1 MANAGDLTATGSKFN
16 MLLWADSD
24 NSGDGINMVSA
35 HTVNTNGGS
44 LQFGHD
50 ETATINGQTVRV
62 GGDVYFSNGGAAQT
76 VSTGGGNV
84 DVFGE
89 TIVSNAAG
97 LTIDSAGGNIRFR
110 GLLNSGNQYTWV
122 DKTGDTAHD
131 WDWARADAKNGTA
144 GGASLGDSYL
154 VTITSRL
161 ENAIAG
167 LTAGY
172 RGAWIGAY
180 RPSYSS
186 GAWVWANG
194 PESGK
199 QFFTQT
205 TNGSGGTTA
214 SGYYS
219 NFGSGEPNGC
229 MSAATCEGVGQFFG
243 TAGQWNDLARTT
255 QFSSTQASIYA
266 VLGYVRETNLAP
278 SPITISSGS
287 GTVTF
292 DGNVG
297 ASKALASV
305 NISGTGTATLPAVVT
320 TKGTQTYGGPVA
332 LVQNTTLTTTNSDIA
347 FNSTVNSADA
357 AHPKDLTINIVP
369 DTAYYW
375 VNWTSSDANHVY
387 GTITIGGDVIGVT
400 YTNTQGYSFVQTSSS
415 ITKYNAG
422 SEVFTNYWSQTQDA
436 HAYDG
441 VTYVSPYVSARV
453 ANGPTTANLVALRYA
468 GSQTLTF
475 SQPVENLAFSIM
487 SLNGNGYGFNQD
499 FNIESY
505 TGLNGAASGFYG
517 TGTFTKTSSGS
528 TYNLNGTIGEPHGTI
543 RFANAFNQL
552 TWTSL
557 SNEYWNGFTVGVTGT
572 SATAGKVRFNG
583 VAGGSAALGA
593 VIVNG
598 QMKTTANIADAGS
611 LSVSG
616 LSNLGGNI
624 TTAGNQNYQS
634 AVTLST
640 DATLTTTN
648 NGSVSTTS
656 TIDGA
661 HSLTINTNGTGDTA
675 LEGAVGGTTALTGLS
690 VTTDVLSAKA
700 IALANSAAL
709 SVTNSGA
716 SVISGVISGVA
727 TTLTKAGDGTLTL
740 TGANTYTGA
749 TTIDAG
755 TLRVLGDTSSAA
767 NTTSGY
773 SGSGGALLIE
783 PVSTSFSGA
792 FTFNKP
798 VSGSLSALTIGKS
811 TNTADITLDG
821 AISVAGPISVYGGTV
836 AANASLS
843 TTSASTGDVLISAST
858 GLSGSGNIAL
868 ADGRTLTVDQAGSTI
883 YNGAISGTDANFV
896 KNGVGDLGLGGA
908 STYGGGT
915 TVNTGVLSLAAADR
929 LPDTTALTVAANG
942 TFSLNGFNETV
953 GSISGSGLIVNGA
966 VVRDGLVL
974 WLDAGNAAS
983 YDGTLVG
990 APTYNAATSLFSF
1003 TDNTQYVQLAALPA
1017 NFLGGTVTGLTVF
1030 TVANFGPTADSWERV
1045 VDLGNAPSPIN
1056 TPSNNIILARN
1067 GTTNRLGWEYYN
1079 GVNAGATY
1087 TSIGANTAITNNVK
1101 GSYVGTADGSNLRI
1115 YRDGVLNTTTASTAL
1130 PNAIARS
1137 SNFIGKS
1144 NWAQDD
1150 TFRGDIGTLMI
1161 YNRALSAAEI
1171 AKNHQLLFNR
1181 STATLTTGGSNA
1193 DTTFSGKIENG
1204 VSTLNLVKQGSGTLT
1219 LSGSNGYTGSTT
1231 VGGGTLKIEN
1241 DAPASATL
1249 TSGFVGSGG
1258 ALAIVPSGTSFSG
1271 AYSFNRPMS
1280 GSFSGLLIGKA
1291 GNTAAIAMDEAV
1303 SIAGDIALIGGDLTL
1318 NQQLES
1324 TGSHTV
1330 TLNASG
1336 NVTDGASGY
1345 LSADKLLL
1353 QGGNVTLDNASNA
1366 VGTLAA
1372 SGVSGLT
1379 YLDSDA
1385 LTVGAVG
1392 STNGISASGA
1402 VSVATSNGDLTVAQ
1416 DVATTNATAAAI
1428 VLNAGKSAAAGT
1440 AAGGNLI
1447 VSGSPAITT
1456 GTGGRATLYSGSVS
1470 GSTGLADLVGSGSG
1484 RFRYGS
1490 DEAASNFAA
1499 ALGSGLYAIYREQ
1512 PALTLTVA
1520 DQTVTYG
1527 DALPTYTGTV
1537 TGGSIVNGD
1546 SGYRLVGRV
1555 DSTGGYIKAGSYTID
1570 AQGLIDLGY
1579 AVTQTTGTLTVNRL
1593 ALAGSISAG
1602 SSVYGAALSAGTASF
1617 SNVLA
1622 GDLLGTASV
1631 AVATSGHTSS
1641 SGHLQAGSYSGA
1653 QSIAAL
1659 SGADGGNYSFSTV
1672 TGDYTVSQLVLSVS
1686 GITASNKVYDG
1697 NATAAVSTTGAVL
1710 GNLVSGDDVTMSAT
1724 GSFADK
1730 NIGSGKTVTLT
1741 SSYGGADLGNY
1752 TVTDQ
1757 ASTTASIS
1765 ARALTIS
1772 GITAANKVYDGNA
1785 TAAVNTASPVLGNLV
1800 AGDDVTVSAT
1810 GAFANKNVG
1819 AGKTVTLT
1827 SSYGGADLGNYTVTD
1842 QASAA
1847 ASITS
1852 RALTISGITAA
1863 NKVYDGNATAA
1874 VSIAGAV
1881 LGNLVAGDDVT
1892 MSATGAF
1899 ADKNVGS
1906 GKTVTLSSTYGG
1918 ADLGNYTVTGQ
1929 ASTTASISARALT
1942 VSGITAANKVYDGNA
1957 TAAVNTAGAVLGNL
1971 VAGDDV
1977 TVSAAGAFADKNVGT
1992 GKTVTLTSSYGGAD
2006 LGNYAV
2012 AGQAGTTADI
2022 TPKTLT
2028 VVGLAASGK
2037 TYDGTA
2043 GVSITDWGHVDTGV
2057 GSETLVLRAS
2067 GAAFD
2072 DANAGT
2078 GKTVTASGYA
2088 VSDGA
2093 NGGVASNYRLSAAS
2107 ATTTADIARAAL
2119 TVTANDDA
2127 KFVTQTDASG
2137 YNGVQ
2142 YSGFVHGEDAS
2153 ALGGS
2158 LTLSRTNASQNA
2170 AGTYRDV
2177 LVPAGLT
2184 GGNYD
2189 ISYAAGSYTIVPAE
2203 QLLIRFDN
2211 ASTTYGA
2218 APTYSLA
2225 SVQYMDSG
2233 NAIRTLSG
2241 SQSGNTFTY
2250 SDGVGG
2256 SVSFTVAP
2264 QGAATTGAGRLA
2276 VGNYALGDSAPTITG
2291 SNFSALLFTG
2301 NLAVTQKAVAPV
2313 VSGVS
2318 KVYDGTTGMEG
2329 AAIAISGTLSGDA
2342 VAVSGNGAF
2351 AQKNVG
2357 SGVAYTISNL
2367 ALDGADSANYYLSGG
2382 STFSDNNGVI
2392 IARPVTVSGITAGS
2406 KTYDGNATAALDM
2419 SGVQLANLVV
2429 GDNLT
2434 ISATG
2439 AFADKNVGIGKTVA
2453 ITSTYGGADV
2463 GNYVITNQATTA
2475 ADIAR
2480 LASVTWIGGAGGNW
2494 FDPANWAGGAVPD
2507 LSNVANVVIP
2517 SGVVV
2522 SFDTTGAVS
2531 PAQTGPVHIDGLG
2544 NSGGLSQSNGELH
2557 VGAGGVTLDSYSQSG
2572 GILTSVGP
2580 ITLNSFAQTGGSTAT
2595 QGNFNVNGD
2604 FSQGPNGT
2612 VDVGGNANITDT
2624 HGGTTLGNLTV
2635 AGNANVTST
2644 DGDITQA
2651 GGTAVTVA
2659 GTTTLSATRGG
2670 KPADIVLGN
2679 AGNDFGGPVN
2689 ASGRHITLTDH
2700 AGGLTLGTINASG
2713 DFNATSTGGPI
2724 GQSGGGI
2731 VTVGGTT
2738 SLDASSA
2745 GQPAD
2750 ITLANGGN
2758 TFNGPFNAT
2767 GANILL
2773 NAAGGLTFGTVF
2785 SQGNVQVAALGDIG
2799 QTIGGSFTVSGGGIF
2814 QSLNGVIH
2822 LDSANNTFG
2831 GGLQTLDTSNTD
2843 QTHVIAPVPQPV
2855 PLPTATDAAPLSAS
2869 FPTSTG
2875 EGGGAAGGPLAQ
2887 ATAGASEGAAGGASA
2902 ASPASTPT
2910 VSEST
2915 AGASAGVVV
2924 ELRTVPTESQSGLI
2938 TVSLPKG
2945 ASGSPAG
2952 FSFPLPEQVV
2962 STATPEATITASLPN
2977 GAPLPTWL
2985 RFDPASR
2992 SFIASVVPTD
3002 ALPISVIVTVG
3013 NIQTT
3018 VVVTEREE

>member
-1785 TAAVNTASPVLGNLV
+1785 KIG
-1800 AGDDVTVSAT
+1800 
-1810 GAFANKNVG
+1810 
-1819 AGKTVTLT
+1819 
-1827 SSYGGADLGNYTVTD
+1827 
-1842 QASAA
+1842 
-1847 ASITS
+1847 
-1852 RALTISGITAA
+1852 
-1863 NKVYDGNATAA
+1863 
-1874 VSIAGAV
+1874 
-1881 LGNLVAGDDVT
+1881 
-1892 MSATGAF
+1892 
-1899 ADKNVGS
+1899 
-1906 GKTVTLSSTYGG
+1906 
-1918 ADLGNYTVTGQ
+1918 
-1929 ASTTASISARALT
+1929 
-1942 VSGITAANKVYDGNA
+1942 
-1957 TAAVNTAGAVLGNL
+1957 
-1971 VAGDDV
+1971 
-1977 TVSAAGAFADKNVGT
+1977 
-1992 GKTVTLTSSYGGAD
+1992 
-2006 LGNYAV
+2006 
-2012 AGQAGTTADI
+2012 
-2022 TPKTLT
+2022 
-2028 VVGLAASGK
+2028 
-2037 TYDGTA
+2037 
-2043 GVSITDWGHVDTGV
+2043 
-2057 GSETLVLRAS
+2057 RAS
-2067 GAAFD
+2067 C
-2072 DANAGT
+2072 
-2078 GKTVTASGYA
+2078 
-2088 VSDGA
+2088 
-2093 NGGVASNYRLSAAS
+2093 R
-2107 ATTTADIARAAL
+2107 
-2119 TVTANDDA
+2119 
-2127 KFVTQTDASG
+2127 
-2137 YNGVQ
+2137 
-2142 YSGFVHGEDAS
+2142 
-2153 ALGGS
+2153 
-2158 LTLSRTNASQNA
+2158 
-2170 AGTYRDV
+2170 
-2177 LVPAGLT
+2177 
-2184 GGNYD
+2184 
-2189 ISYAAGSYTIVPAE
+2189 
-2203 QLLIRFDN
+2203 
-2211 ASTTYGA
+2211 
-2218 APTYSLA
+2218 
-2225 SVQYMDSG
+2225 
-2233 NAIRTLSG
+2233 
-2241 SQSGNTFTY
+2241 
-2250 SDGVGG
+2250 
-2256 SVSFTVAP
+2256 
-2264 QGAATTGAGRLA
+2264 
-2276 VGNYALGDSAPTITG
+2276 
-2291 SNFSALLFTG
+2291 
-2301 NLAVTQKAVAPV
+2301 
-2313 VSGVS
+2313 
-2318 KVYDGTTGMEG
+2318 
-2329 AAIAISGTLSGDA
+2329 
-2342 VAVSGNGAF
+2342 
-2351 AQKNVG
+2351 
-2357 SGVAYTISNL
+2357 
-2367 ALDGADSANYYLSGG
+2367 
-2382 STFSDNNGVI
+2382 
-2392 IARPVTVSGITAGS
+2392 
-2406 KTYDGNATAALDM
+2406 
-2419 SGVQLANLVV
+2419 
-2429 GDNLT
+2429 
-2434 ISATG
+2434 
-2439 AFADKNVGIGKTVA
+2439 
-2453 ITSTYGGADV
+2453 
-2463 GNYVITNQATTA
+2463 
-2475 ADIAR
+2475 
-2480 LASVTWIGGAGGNW
+2480 
-2494 FDPANWAGGAVPD
+2494 
-2507 LSNVANVVIP
+2507 
-2517 SGVVV
+2517 
-2522 SFDTTGAVS
+2522 
-2531 PAQTGPVHIDGLG
+2531 
-2544 NSGGLSQSNGELH
+2544 
-2557 VGAGGVTLDSYSQSG
+2557 
-2572 GILTSVGP
+2572 
-2580 ITLNSFAQTGGSTAT
+2580 
-2595 QGNFNVNGD
+2595 
-2604 FSQGPNGT
+2604 
-2612 VDVGGNANITDT
+2612 
-2624 HGGTTLGNLTV
+2624 
-2635 AGNANVTST
+2635 
-2644 DGDITQA
+2644 
-2651 GGTAVTVA
+2651 
-2659 GTTTLSATRGG
+2659 
-2670 KPADIVLGN
+2670 
-2679 AGNDFGGPVN
+2679 
-2689 ASGRHITLTDH
+2689 
-2700 AGGLTLGTINASG
+2700 
-2713 DFNATSTGGPI
+2713 
-2724 GQSGGGI
+2724 
-2731 VTVGGTT
+2731 
-2738 SLDASSA
+2738 
-2745 GQPAD
+2745 
-2750 ITLANGGN
+2750 
-2758 TFNGPFNAT
+2758 
-2767 GANILL
+2767 
-2773 NAAGGLTFGTVF
+2773 
-2785 SQGNVQVAALGDIG
+2785 
-2799 QTIGGSFTVSGGGIF
+2799 
-2814 QSLNGVIH
+2814 
-2822 LDSANNTFG
+2822 
-2831 GGLQTLDTSNTD
+2831 
-2843 QTHVIAPVPQPV
+2843 
-2855 PLPTATDAAPLSAS
+2855 
-2869 FPTSTG
+2869 
-2875 EGGGAAGGPLAQ
+2875 
-2887 ATAGASEGAAGGASA
+2887 
-2902 ASPASTPT
+2902 
-2910 VSEST
+2910 
-2915 AGASAGVVV
+2915 
-2924 ELRTVPTESQSGLI
+2924 
-2938 TVSLPKG
+2938 
-2945 ASGSPAG
+2945 
-2952 FSFPLPEQVV
+2952 
-2962 STATPEATITASLPN
+2962 
-2977 GAPLPTWL
+2977 
-2985 RFDPASR
+2985 
-2992 SFIASVVPTD
+2992 
-3002 ALPISVIVTVG
+3002 
-3013 NIQTT
+3013 
-3018 VVVTEREE
+3018 ERV

>member
-1 MANAGDLTATGSKFN
+1 M
-16 MLLWADSD
+16 
-24 NSGDGINMVSA
+24 
-35 HTVNTNGGS
+35 
-44 LQFGHD
+44 
-50 ETATINGQTVRV
+50 
-62 GGDVYFSNGGAAQT
+62 
-76 VSTGGGNV
+76 
-84 DVFGE
+84 
-89 TIVSNAAG
+89 
-97 LTIDSAGGNIRFR
+97 
-110 GLLNSGNQYTWV
+110 
-122 DKTGDTAHD
+122 
-131 WDWARADAKNGTA
+131 
-144 GGASLGDSYL
+144 
-154 VTITSRL
+154 
-161 ENAIAG
+161 
-167 LTAGY
+167 
-172 RGAWIGAY
+172 
-180 RPSYSS
+180 
-186 GAWVWANG
+186 
-194 PESGK
+194 
-199 QFFTQT
+199 
-205 TNGSGGTTA
+205 
-214 SGYYS
+214 
-219 NFGSGEPNGC
+219 
-229 MSAATCEGVGQFFG
+229 
-243 TAGQWNDLARTT
+243 
-255 QFSSTQASIYA
+255 
-266 VLGYVRETNLAP
+266 
-278 SPITISSGS
+278 
-287 GTVTF
+287 
-292 DGNVG
+292 
-297 ASKALASV
+297 
-305 NISGTGTATLPAVVT
+305 
-320 TKGTQTYGGPVA
+320 
-332 LVQNTTLTTTNSDIA
+332 
-347 FNSTVNSADA
+347 
-357 AHPKDLTINIVP
+357 
-369 DTAYYW
+369 
-375 VNWTSSDANHVY
+375 
-387 GTITIGGDVIGVT
+387 
-400 YTNTQGYSFVQTSSS
+400 
-415 ITKYNAG
+415 
-422 SEVFTNYWSQTQDA
+422 
-436 HAYDG
+436 
-441 VTYVSPYVSARV
+441 
-453 ANGPTTANLVALRYA
+453 
-468 GSQTLTF
+468 
-475 SQPVENLAFSIM
+475 
-487 SLNGNGYGFNQD
+487 
-499 FNIESY
+499 
-505 TGLNGAASGFYG
+505 
-517 TGTFTKTSSGS
+517 
-528 TYNLNGTIGEPHGTI
+528 
-543 RFANAFNQL
+543 
-552 TWTSL
+552 
-557 SNEYWNGFTVGVTGT
+557 
-572 SATAGKVRFNG
+572 
-583 VAGGSAALGA
+583 
-593 VIVNG
+593 
-598 QMKTTANIADAGS
+598 
-611 LSVSG
+611 
-616 LSNLGGNI
+616 
-624 TTAGNQNYQS
+624 
-634 AVTLST
+634 
-640 DATLTTTN
+640 
-648 NGSVSTTS
+648 
-656 TIDGA
+656 
-661 HSLTINTNGTGDTA
+661 
-675 LEGAVGGTTALTGLS
+675 
-690 VTTDVLSAKA
+690 
-700 IALANSAAL
+700 
-709 SVTNSGA
+709 
-716 SVISGVISGVA
+716 
-727 TTLTKAGDGTLTL
+727 
-740 TGANTYTGA
+740 
-749 TTIDAG
+749 
-755 TLRVLGDTSSAA
+755 
-767 NTTSGY
+767 
-773 SGSGGALLIE
+773 
-783 PVSTSFSGA
+783 
-792 FTFNKP
+792 
-798 VSGSLSALTIGKS
+798 
-811 TNTADITLDG
+811 
-821 AISVAGPISVYGGTV
+821 
-836 AANASLS
+836 
-843 TTSASTGDVLISAST
+843 
-858 GLSGSGNIAL
+858 
-868 ADGRTLTVDQAGSTI
+868 
-883 YNGAISGTDANFV
+883 
-896 KNGVGDLGLGGA
+896 
-908 STYGGGT
+908 
-915 TVNTGVLSLAAADR
+915 
-929 LPDTTALTVAANG
+929 
-942 TFSLNGFNETV
+942 
-953 GSISGSGLIVNGA
+953 
-966 VVRDGLVL
+966 
-974 WLDAGNAAS
+974 
-983 YDGTLVG
+983 
-990 APTYNAATSLFSF
+990 
-1003 TDNTQYVQLAALPA
+1003 
-1017 NFLGGTVTGLTVF
+1017 F

-1730 NIGSGKTVTLT
+1730 NIGS
-1741 SSYGGADLGNY
+1741 
-1752 TVTDQ
+1752 
-1757 ASTTASIS
+1757 
-1765 ARALTIS
+1765 
-1772 GITAANKVYDGNA
+1772 
-1785 TAAVNTASPVLGNLV
+1785 
-1800 AGDDVTVSAT
+1800 
-1810 GAFANKNVG
+1810 
-1819 AGKTVTLT
+1819 GKTVTLT

>member
-908 STYGGGT
+908 STYGGST
-915 TVNTGVLSLAAADR
+915 TVNAGVLSLAAADR

-983 YDGTLVG
+983 YDGTGTAWHDLSGNGYDGTLVG

-1537 TGGSIVNGD
+1537 TGGSIANGD

-1697 NATAAVSTTGAVL
+1697 NATAAV
-1710 GNLVSGDDVTMSAT
+1710 
-1724 GSFADK
+1724 
-1730 NIGSGKTVTLT
+1730 
-1741 SSYGGADLGNY
+1741 
-1752 TVTDQ
+1752 
-1757 ASTTASIS
+1757 
-1765 ARALTIS
+1765 
-1772 GITAANKVYDGNA
+1772 
-1785 TAAVNTASPVLGNLV
+1785 
-1800 AGDDVTVSAT
+1800 
-1810 GAFANKNVG
+1810 
-1819 AGKTVTLT
+1819 
-1827 SSYGGADLGNYTVTD
+1827 
-1842 QASAA
+1842 
-1847 ASITS
+1847 
-1852 RALTISGITAA
+1852 
-1863 NKVYDGNATAA
+1863 
-1874 VSIAGAV
+1874 
-1881 LGNLVAGDDVT
+1881 
-1892 MSATGAF
+1892 
-1899 ADKNVGS
+1899 
-1906 GKTVTLSSTYGG
+1906 
-1918 ADLGNYTVTGQ
+1918 
-1929 ASTTASISARALT
+1929 
-1942 VSGITAANKVYDGNA
+1942 
-1957 TAAVNTAGAVLGNL
+1957 NTAGAVLGNL

-2088 VSDGA
+2088 LSDGA